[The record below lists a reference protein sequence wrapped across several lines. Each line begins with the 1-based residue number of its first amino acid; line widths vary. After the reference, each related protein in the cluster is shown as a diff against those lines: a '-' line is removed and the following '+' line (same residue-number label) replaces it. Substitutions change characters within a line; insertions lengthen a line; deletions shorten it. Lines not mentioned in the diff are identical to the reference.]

1 MKRIILS
8 VTVASMVLFAGTAMA
23 EKPENGNKGKGAK
36 AAEFRRGLGGPQRD
50 PAKMVARIMTEF
62 DQDGDQK
69 LDKTELAA
77 WLKVMGERRAQ
88 GMRRA
93 GKPGNGKPGKGK
105 LGAQGRRLLG
115 DGDGATP
122 GGDVPKRPDAQ

>member
-93 GKPGNGKPGKGK
+93 RQTRKWQARKRQAWCPGTTSF
-105 LGAQGRRLLG
+105 GRW
-115 DGDGATP
+115 
-122 GGDVPKRPDAQ
+122 